1 MIGELTDVNILAHA
15 DLLTEL
21 SRREKE
27 AGIRPE
33 PEVDL
38 FMKVT
43 KWFTACH
50 AKMETYSIAKELEFI
65 RKLSYTAG
73 SACMLCFK
81 ACFTTFSAACT
92 SMICVSVA

>member
-1 MIGELTDVNILAHA
+1 MVDA

-38 FMKVT
+38 FMKV
-43 KWFTACH
+43 
-50 AKMETYSIAKELEFI
+50 
-65 RKLSYTAG
+65 
-73 SACMLCFK
+73 
-81 ACFTTFSAACT
+81 
-92 SMICVSVA
+92 

>member
-1 MIGELTDVNILAHA
+1 MIEELTDGNKCVLIMVDA

-38 FMKVT
+38 FMKV
-43 KWFTACH
+43 
-50 AKMETYSIAKELEFI
+50 
-65 RKLSYTAG
+65 
-73 SACMLCFK
+73 
-81 ACFTTFSAACT
+81 
-92 SMICVSVA
+92 

>member
-1 MIGELTDVNILAHA
+1 MANDWELTDVNILAHA

-43 KWFTACH
+43 KMV
-50 AKMETYSIAKELEFI
+50 KS
-65 RKLSYTAG
+65 LS
-73 SACMLCFK
+73 
-81 ACFTTFSAACT
+81 CT
-92 SMICVSVA
+92 K

>member
-1 MIGELTDVNILAHA
+1 MGTILARV

-43 KWFTACH
+43 K
-50 AKMETYSIAKELEFI
+50 YS
-65 RKLSYTAG
+65 
-73 SACMLCFK
+73 
-81 ACFTTFSAACT
+81 
-92 SMICVSVA
+92 